1 MNTDG
6 TAGEFRFI
14 EQRGDQAGIESLVL
28 PRIPLPRIP
37 TMEIW
42 WILLLIWT
50 FHAQGFSQA
59 GGNLP
64 GFTKSAQ
71 QPGEAGPHGAALA
84 EIPIQLERNKI
95 IVPVCA
101 GGTSLRLILDSG
113 QAFDGILIFDRD
125 KIDTTV
131 FNGLRAGT
139 IGGAGA
145 GSGSPALVAES
156 ASFTVGGHPFR
167 NQRVIILTGDG
178 FKGFPTDG
186 VIGYSLLGHYAV
198 EIDYDRSLM
207 ILYESDTF
215 AVKPGWES
223 LPIYFKNNRIPWID
237 ITIATEDEA
246 LTRISTYIDSASSE
260 ALELLSRTVNKF
272 RLPARTK
279 EINLGRGLSGD
290 INGQI
295 GTISRM
301 RIGTRQLANV
311 AVAIAPA
318 AVRSRQD
325 NADGIIGNN
334 ALRRFNVV
342 FDYAHNMLHIRPNS
356 HYSEPFI
363 TAR

>member
-1 MNTDG
+1 
-6 TAGEFRFI
+6 
-14 EQRGDQAGIESLVL
+14 
-28 PRIPLPRIP
+28 
-37 TMEIW
+37 MEIL
-42 WILLLIWT
+42 WILLLILT
-50 FHAQGFSQA
+50 FHVQGFSQVECS
-59 GGNLP
+59 LP
-64 GFTKSAQ
+64 GFTKSVQ
-71 QPGEAGPHGAALA
+71 QPGDARPHSAALA
-84 EIPIQLERNKI
+84 EIPIQLEHNKI
-95 IVPVCA
+95 IVPVSA

-113 QAFDGILIFDRD
+113 QAFDGILIFDQD
-125 KIDTTV
+125 KIDTAA
-131 FNGLRAGT
+131 FNGLRES
-139 IGGAGA
+139 IIPGA
-145 GSGSPALVAES
+145 GSGSGSRALSAES
-156 ASFTVGGHPFR
+156 AGFTAGGLQFR
-167 NQRVIILTGDG
+167 NQRVIILTGGG

-207 ILYESDTF
+207 ILYESETF
-215 AVKPGWES
+215 AARPGWES
-223 LPIYFKNNRIPWID
+223 LPIYFKDNRIPWID

-272 RLPARTK
+272 RLPAQTK
-279 EINLGRGLSGD
+279 ETNLGRGLSGD
-290 INGQI
+290 IMGQT

-301 RIGTRQLANV
+301 GIGTRQLVNV
-311 AVAIAPA
+311 AVAIVPA

-342 FDYAHNMLHIRPNS
+342 FDYAHNKLHIRPNS